1 MQKNRLEAL
10 TDGVVAIAIT
20 IIVLELKVPE
30 SNDLAGL
37 AKAAPV
43 FLAFANVGIFGN
55 NHHHMLHAAEHINGK
70 VLWANLFLLFWI
82 SLIPFAIRWM
92 DEAHF
97 ASMAVASYGVVL
109 MGCAI
114 GYTVLE
120 RFLIG
125 ANPNKPVLAQAVGA
139 ELKGKLS
146 LAAYIAA
153 APLAFVNPLVAIA
166 IYVSVGLVWF
176 VPDRRIERALTRPGA

>member
-1 MQKNRLEAL
+1 MFGFGKTKAHNEIDAQ
-10 TDGVVAIAIT
+10 T
-20 IIVLELKVPE
+20 LKTM
-30 SNDLAGL
+30 LAEGS
-37 AKAAPV
+37 A
-43 FLAFANVGIFGN
+43 
-55 NHHHMLHAAEHINGK
+55 MLIDVREPDEFAAEHINGK